1 LYVNTSP
8 GEGDVSGPWNS
19 GENWEVM
26 VPSAENTPLD
36 GGDGTASVDLTGDD
50 ETAVEAFAARGASDP
65 SRDPV
70 TGADLGVLQQEP
82 KK

>member
-1 LYVNTSP
+1 MA
-8 GEGDVSGPWNS
+8 GPWNR
-19 GENWEVM
+19 GEQWQVLT
-26 VPSAENTPLD
+26 PSEENTPLD
-36 GGDGTASVDLTGDD
+36 GGDGTASVELSGD
-50 ETAVEAFAARGASDP
+50 EEAVVGLFAARGASDP